1 MFYLPDPIL
10 IIRAPLARDFLTIA
24 WAEIRLSNV
33 LWPAFLWSVVLCL
46 ELTWPYTQKHF
57 LELSLNGI
65 SGGALA
71 VFTLKKIKIDYL
83 AMGMY
88 TLLRLIFHNIGL
100 HLANTLS
107 PRASRIRESWN
118 DGGTGIWTGHL
129 RYKPAVEN
137 LQNLAMIL
145 TNSTLFRPS
154 FMQMSLAVFSIA
166 WWRCD
171 RRNDCTSIQFSN
183 FSRCFCLKI

>member
-1 MFYLPDPIL
+1 
-10 IIRAPLARDFLTIA
+10 
-24 WAEIRLSNV
+24 
-33 LWPAFLWSVVLCL
+33 
-46 ELTWPYTQKHF
+46 
-57 LELSLNGI
+57 
-65 SGGALA
+65 
-71 VFTLKKIKIDYL
+71 
-83 AMGMY
+83 MY
-88 TLLRLIFHNIGL
+88 TLWRLIFHNIGL

-129 RYKPAVEN
+129 RYKSAVEY

-154 FMQMSLAVFSIA
+154 CMQMSLAVFSIA

-171 RRNDCTSIQFSN
+171 RGNDFTSIQFSIF
-183 FSRCFCLKI
+183 FSMLLSKNLENLKRSLLWSPFTHCFRVKLFSIVHKCPPSTKTFLLWYFQDRYCLYFYLRLPFSNIIVHPQILRFKTK